1 MRSQTK
7 IFSCYVRDFIQSRPL
22 VVPPQKSVK
31 ETLAAMNEI
40 RATAVLVAD
49 EGAGLV
55 GIFTEKDIA
64 RRVALR
70 CDGSEPIR
78 AVMTK
83 PVKSVGIDEYLY
95 YAIARMRRFGHR
107 HMPVIDE
114 NNQPIGII
122 DLHDAMAAAAQQLID
137 QIDDLTQERTIDGMR
152 EVKAVQVDLAYQLM
166 EDNLPVDEIQ
176 SLLTHINN
184 DIHRRVMENCLFDMN
199 EENWGEPPVP
209 FEMIV
214 MGSGG
219 RGENFLYPDQDNG
232 FVLGDYDNGQHN
244 SINTFFIELAERFTH
259 HMESVGFPLCRGYVM
274 ATNPLWRKSI
284 SQWIAQTTRWF
295 QKRSSFSIQMSDI
308 FFDFQGISEKKELA
322 QSLRTHL
329 TTMINRGP
337 IILQAMFEEETNR
350 HVALNFF
357 GRLKKE
363 RGAPGHRGKVNL
375 KHGGIMPL
383 VGAVRL
389 LALRNGI
396 EATSTLRRINLLQEK
411 RVFNAEE
418 TDELIESFR
427 QISRILLR
435 QQLRDFQAGA
445 NVGNHV
451 SPASLFRRER
461 KTLIGALKTVDSL
474 QDQVRMVFTASVF

>member
-1 MRSQTK
+1 
-7 IFSCYVRDFIQSRPL
+7 VRDFIQACPL
-22 VVPPQKSVK
+22 VVSPQKSVE
-31 ETLAAMNEI
+31 ETLVAMNET
-40 RATAVLVAD
+40 RATAALVAE
-49 EGAGLV
+49 EGAGLI

-78 AVMTK
+78 AVMTE

-95 YAIARMRRFGHR
+95 YAIARMKRFGHR

-114 NNQPIGII
+114 NNKPIGII
-122 DLHDAMAAAAQQLID
+122 DLHDAMAAASQQLID
-137 QIDDLTQERTIDGMR
+137 QIDNLTQERTPDGMR
-152 EVKAVQVDLAYQLM
+152 EVKAVQVDLAHQLM
-166 EDNLPVDEIQ
+166 EDNLPVDEIL

-184 DIHRRVMENCLFDMN
+184 DIYRRIMENCLFDMK

-232 FVLGDYDNGQHN
+232 FILGDYADDRHN
-244 SINTFFIELAERFTH
+244 SINTFFIELAERFTS

-295 QKRSSFSIQMSDI
+295 QKRSAFSVQLGDI
-308 FFDFQGISEKKELA
+308 FFDFQGLSEKKELA

-329 TTMINRGP
+329 TAMIGRGP
-337 IILQAMFEEETNR
+337 IILQTMFEEEANR

-363 RGAPGHRGKVNL
+363 RGTHSHRDKVNL

-396 EATSTLRRINLLQEK
+396 EATSTIRRINLLQE
-411 RVFNAEE
+411 RGVFNAEE
-418 TDELIESFR
+418 ADDLIETSR

-445 NVGNHV
+445 NVSNYV

-474 QDQVRMVFTASVF
+474 QDKVRMVFTASVF